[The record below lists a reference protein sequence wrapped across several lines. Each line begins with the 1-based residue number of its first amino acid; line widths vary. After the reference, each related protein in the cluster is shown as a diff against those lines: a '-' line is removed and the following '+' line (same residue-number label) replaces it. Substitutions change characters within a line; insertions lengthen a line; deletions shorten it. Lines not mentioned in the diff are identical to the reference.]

1 MILQGK
7 TIRNN
12 VWIIRVSEQE
22 KNAGDKLSM
31 KNALECPRR
40 KDMRLQ
46 NEGPGEYPA
55 ILIEI

>member
-1 MILQGK
+1 
-7 TIRNN
+7 
-12 VWIIRVSEQE
+12 
-22 KNAGDKLSM
+22 M